1 MKNNIYSKELKGGRM
16 FFKKLLGIFFKKI
29 PKMYENIDFFVGKVF
44 SESQKWTKINV
55 QKWNIQN
62 TLCEI

>member
-1 MKNNIYSKELKGGRM
+1 MKNNIYSKELKGVRM
-16 FFKKLLGIFFKKI
+16 FLKKFLGIFFKKF